1 MAKPPVILD
10 NDTSMPIE
18 RLEALAN
25 QVQLIFPDSAEEAME
40 EVVRLEEKKQLASL
54 KQGLLLLQVKSQCS
68 HGEFERRLIES
79 GLSLRIARDC
89 LSIAKMFL
97 ALPPSK
103 VTAPSLLGMTHT
115 CLREMSKLPIQIL
128 DKLDD
133 EALEGLSELSS
144 RELAKEVKRLR
155 VEKSEAEERA
165 AAAINQMNLAQL
177 TKSTDVQGWPK
188 LIGTIRQNAL
198 GQSSVASEFVEK
210 AFVDV
215 NELINARQF
224 TPEQRLAAAQTVW
237 HSWMSVE
244 MRLNQMLQNLFAE
257 FNSNLA
263 GAEHLPAFS
272 HQEWQNAIANRE
284 YMLAMY
290 EMQRG
295 FK

>member
-18 RLEALAN
+18 RLEALAT
-25 QVQLIFPDSAEEAME
+25 QVQLIFPDSADEAME
-40 EVVRLEEKKQLASL
+40 EVVRLEEKKQLASV

-68 HGEFERRLIES
+68 FGEFQTRVANS
-79 GLSLRIARDC
+79 GISYRVAAQCI
-89 LSIAKMFL
+89 SIAKMFL
-97 ALPPSK
+97 NLPDSK
-103 VTAPSLLGMTHT
+103 VNARSLLNMNHT
-115 CLREMSKLPIQIL
+115 QLREMAKLPIQVL
-128 DKLDD
+128 DQLDE
-133 EALEGLSELSS
+133 EAIEGLSDLSS

-155 VEKSEAEERA
+155 VEKAEAEERA
-165 AAAINQMNLAQL
+165 ASAINQMNLAQL

-237 HSWMSVE
+237 HSWMAVE
-244 MRLNQMLQNLFAE
+244 MRLNQMLQNLFGE

>member
-1 MAKPPVILD
+1 MAKHPVILD

-18 RLEALAN
+18 RLEALAT

-68 HGEFERRLIES
+68 HGEFKQKLVDRCFPYDTAKQCMS
-79 GLSLRIARDC
+79 IAR
-89 LSIAKMFL
+89 MFI
-97 ALPPSK
+97 ALPEAK
-103 VTAPSLLGMTHT
+103 GAARHLLNMNHT
-115 CLREMSKLPIQIL
+115 QLREMAKLPIQVL
-128 DKLDD
+128 DQLDE
-133 EALEGLSELSS
+133 EAIEGLSDLSS

-155 VEKSEAEERA
+155 VEKAEAEERA

-237 HSWMSVE
+237 HSWMAVE
-244 MRLNQMLQNLFAE
+244 MRLNQMLQNLFGE

>member
-1 MAKPPVILD
+1 MSKSPVTID
-10 NDTSMPIE
+10 NESSLPVE
-18 RLEALAN
+18 RLEALAT

-155 VEKSEAEERA
+155 LEKAEAEEHA
-165 AAAINQMNLAQL
+165 AAAINQMNLLQL
-177 TKSTDVQGWPK
+177 KTQSTDVQGWPK

-215 NELINARQF
+215 NELVNARQF
-224 TPEQRLAAAQTVW
+224 TVEQRLAAAQTIW
-237 HSWMSVE
+237 HTWLAVE
-244 MRLNQMLQNLFAE
+244 QRLAQMLQTMSDE
-257 FNSNLA
+257 FGDALI
-263 GAEHLPAFS
+263 GAERLPTYS
-272 HQEWQNAIANRE
+272 LQEWQNAMANRD

-290 EMQRG
+290 ELKG
-295 FK
+295 LN